1 MATRY
6 TSSGGLCPPARS
18 LFALVLA
25 LVMPPSIAVAGTVT
39 TTDGSAL
46 NGRIITITQKE
57 VVIETPFAGKL
68 MLKTAMIATIDAP
81 ETVTVKLEDG
91 TEVTGT
97 VKVDDNRALTVES
110 EMMRLETR
118 FSHIAAA
125 WRPGATPPV
134 ESGYEPPRRWHSK
147 IGVDVAG
154 REGNSDELATNI
166 AVDAKLKSPDD
177 ELHLY
182 ATLERAERNAVE
194 TADETIAGAAYTA
207 YYNEPWGWYV
217 RGEVERDDFE
227 NLELRTTL
235 GGGVSYRLLNREAQT
250 LEILG
255 GLGYRYESFLDGR
268 TDNSP
273 TVEFGAD
280 HFYEFAPWLT
290 IENRLSFAPQV
301 SNFSDYLVVHD
312 SAFEL
317 PVGPG
322 DRWKVR
328 FGIRND
334 YNALPAENRKKLDT
348 SYYSRVLLDF

>member
-1 MATRY
+1 MSKRY
-6 TSSGGLCPPARS
+6 TPSGGHRPPDRS
-18 LFALVLA
+18 LFALALA
-25 LVMPPSIAVAGTVT
+25 LAVHASCAAAGTVT
-39 TTDGSAL
+39 TTDGSTL
-46 NGRIITITQKE
+46 NGRTIKVTRKE

-68 MLKTAMIATIDAP
+68 TLKSPMVAAIDAP
-81 ETVTVKLEDG
+81 ETLTVKLEDG

-97 VKVDDNRALTVES
+97 LKVDDDRTLTVES
-110 EMMRLETR
+110 EMMSVETR

-125 WRPGATPPV
+125 WQPGTTPPV
-134 ESGYEPPRRWHSK
+134 ESGYKAPRRWHSK

-154 REGNSDELATNI
+154 REGNSEELATNI
-166 AVDAKLKSPDD
+166 AVDAKLKSADD

-207 YYNEPWGWYV
+207 YFNEPWGWYI

-235 GGGVSYRLLNREAQT
+235 GGGVSYRLINRETQM
-250 LEILG
+250 LELLA

-280 HFYEFAPWLT
+280 HLYELAPWLT
-290 IENRLSFAPQV
+290 MENRLSFAPQV
-301 SNFSDYLVVHD
+301 NNFSDYLVVHD

-334 YNALPAENRKKLDT
+334 YNALPAESRKKLDT